1 MSITKKQNSNG
12 AFRFAWDA
20 DKTQRY
26 RRHILLD
33 EIGIEG
39 QERIAASNVLIVGA
53 GGLGSPVITY
63 LAAAGVGHIGV
74 VDGDIVE
81 LSNLQRQ
88 VVFSTFDLGRKKAV
102 AAGERIKEINPD
114 VRVEVYDEFLSL
126 ENAGDLIGQY
136 DFVCEGS
143 DNYATKLLVNDT
155 CVKKG
160 KPFTIGSLSRF
171 EGQVM
176 THTDGSACWRCLY
189 GAAPEQS
196 EKEPVELGVL
206 GSVPGIIGAV
216 EATEAIKF
224 IVGSGKLLTNRLLSF
239 NALTMETNVF
249 EFGRN
254 PACPLCGNTEEK
266 NGNDKDCIT
275 SKTTK

>member
-155 CVKKG
+155 CVRKG

-224 IVGSGKLLTNRLLSF
+224 IVGLGKLLTNRLLSF

-275 SKTTK
+275 S

>member
-206 GSVPGIIGAV
+206 GSVPGIIGAI

-275 SKTTK
+275 S

>member
-1 MSITKKQNSNG
+1 MSIAKKQNSNG

-88 VVFSTFDLGRKKAV
+88 VVFSTSDLGRKKAV

-266 NGNDKDCIT
+266 NGNDKDYIT
-275 SKTTK
+275 S

>member
-53 GGLGSPVITY
+53 GGLGTPVITY

-88 VVFSTFDLGRKKAV
+88 VVFSTSDLGRKKAV

-155 CVKKG
+155 CVRKG

-275 SKTTK
+275 S

>member
-39 QERIAASNVLIVGA
+39 QERIATSNVLIVGA

-114 VRVEVYDEFLSL
+114 VRVEVYDEFLCL

-275 SKTTK
+275 S

>member
-88 VVFSTFDLGRKKAV
+88 VVFSTSDLGRKKAV

-216 EATEAIKF
+216 EATETIKF

-275 SKTTK
+275 S

>member
-39 QERIAASNVLIVGA
+39 QERIVASNVLIVGA

-88 VVFSTFDLGRKKAV
+88 VVFSTSDLGRKKAV

-126 ENAGDLIGQY
+126 ENARDLIGQY

-143 DNYATKLLVNDT
+143 DNYATKLLVNDI
-155 CVKKG
+155 CVRKG

-275 SKTTK
+275 S

>member
-88 VVFSTFDLGRKKAV
+88 VVFSTSDLGRKKAV

-224 IVGSGKLLTNRLLSF
+224 IVGSGKLLTNHLLSF

-275 SKTTK
+275 S

>member
-12 AFRFAWDA
+12 AFRFAWVA

-275 SKTTK
+275 S

>member
-1 MSITKKQNSNG
+1 M
-12 AFRFAWDA
+12 
-20 DKTQRY
+20 
-26 RRHILLD
+26 
-33 EIGIEG
+33 
-39 QERIAASNVLIVGA
+39 GA

-176 THTDGSACWRCLY
+176 THTDGSSCWRCLY

-275 SKTTK
+275 S

>member
-63 LAAAGVGHIGV
+63 LAAAGVGHIGI
-74 VDGDIVE
+74 VDGDVVE

-189 GAAPEQS
+189 GTAPEQD

-275 SKTTK
+275 S

>member
-155 CVKKG
+155 CVRKG

-216 EATEAIKF
+216 EATETIKF

-275 SKTTK
+275 S

>member
-53 GGLGSPVITY
+53 GGLGTPVITY

-155 CVKKG
+155 CVRKG

-275 SKTTK
+275 S

>member
-155 CVKKG
+155 CVRKG

-239 NALTMETNVF
+239 NTLTMETNVF

-275 SKTTK
+275 S

>member
-1 MSITKKQNSNG
+1 MSIAKKQNSNG

-88 VVFSTFDLGRKKAV
+88 VVFSTSDLGRKKAV

-126 ENAGDLIGQY
+126 ENVGDLIGQY

-155 CVKKG
+155 CVRKG
-160 KPFTIGSLSRF
+160 KPFTVGSLSRF

-275 SKTTK
+275 S

>member
-88 VVFSTFDLGRKKAV
+88 VVFSTSDLGRKKAV

-143 DNYATKLLVNDT
+143 DNYATKLLVNDI
-155 CVKKG
+155 CVRKS

-275 SKTTK
+275 S

>member
-63 LAAAGVGHIGV
+63 LAAAGVGHICV

-88 VVFSTFDLGRKKAV
+88 VVFSTSDLGRKKAV

-196 EKEPVELGVL
+196 EKEPVDLGVL

-275 SKTTK
+275 S

>member
-155 CVKKG
+155 CVRKG

-189 GAAPEQS
+189 GAAHEKY

-254 PACPLCGNTEEK
+254 PACPLCSNTEEK

-275 SKTTK
+275 S

>member
-63 LAAAGVGHIGV
+63 LSAAGVGHIGV

-143 DNYATKLLVNDT
+143 DNYVTKLLVNDT

-275 SKTTK
+275 S

>member
-88 VVFSTFDLGRKKAV
+88 VVFSTSDLGRKKAV

-126 ENAGDLIGQY
+126 ENVGDLIGQY

-143 DNYATKLLVNDT
+143 DNYATKLLVNDI
-155 CVKKG
+155 CVRKG

-275 SKTTK
+275 S

>member
-88 VVFSTFDLGRKKAV
+88 VVFSTSDLGRKKAV
-102 AAGERIKEINPD
+102 VAGERIKEINPD

-176 THTDGSACWRCLY
+176 THTDGSACWRGLY
-189 GAAPEQS
+189 GAAPEQD

-216 EATEAIKF
+216 EATETIKF

-275 SKTTK
+275 S

>member
-88 VVFSTFDLGRKKAV
+88 VVFSTSDLGRKKAV

-126 ENAGDLIGQY
+126 ENARDLIGQY

-143 DNYATKLLVNDT
+143 DNYATKLLVNDI
-155 CVKKG
+155 CVRKG

-275 SKTTK
+275 S

>member
-88 VVFSTFDLGRKKAV
+88 VVFSTSDLGRKKAV

-143 DNYATKLLVNDT
+143 DNYATKLLVNDI
-155 CVKKG
+155 CVRKG

-275 SKTTK
+275 S